1 MAKIEDAGELPG
13 LMIEEMMESA
23 SLVQGGEEETEQ
35 GLLLE
40 EKVTNIIYVATSSHD
55 LYLLST
61 IHVCIPLYPERGEPG
76 RGGGGEGPG
85 AAQVEAGHAP
95 EHGRAVRAA
104 AGGLG
109 RGAMRQVSGHVAGT
123 RVTCHQS
130 ACVPGTTRRWSL
142 V

>member
-40 EKVTNIIYVATSSHD
+40 EKVTNIIYVATASHD
-55 LYLLST
+55 LHLST
-61 IHVCIPLYPERGEPG
+61 IDVCIPLYPERGEPG

-123 RVTCHQS
+123 RDTCHPS